1 MGCLLTRKSIS
12 VIIGGSVAAAILL
25 VVVASGQLGMQEIAS
40 TQLIEEQNVSVI
52 EKQTQEQMQV
62 YRINT
67 ECELIYGLA
76 SGSYPNGEKLPAL
89 KILDLVDKY
98 PEFGP
103 WETILRDNQTRA
115 EFFKQSLPE
124 DFGDVLVNAVMS
136 ESSINPELDEIAS
149 LVADPQG
156 RAKLQQA
163 FQEFNCKAYFD
174 ERAN

>member
-1 MGCLLTRKSIS
+1 MLTRKPISIIAGCS
-12 VIIGGSVAAAILL
+12 AAAAILL
-25 VVVASGQLGMQEIAS
+25 VIVASGQLNMPEIVP
-40 TQLIEEQNVSVI
+40 TQMTEELNTPV
-52 EKQTQEQMQV
+52 EKQTQEQIQT

-98 PEFGP
+98 PEFDP
-103 WETILRDNQTRA
+103 WETILKDNQTRA
-115 EFFKQSLPE
+115 EFFKQPLSD
-124 DFGDVLVNAVMS
+124 DFSDVLVGAVMS
-136 ESSINPELDEIAS
+136 ESSINPELEEIAS

-163 FQEFNCKAYFD
+163 FQEFDCKAYFD

>member
-1 MGCLLTRKSIS
+1 MP
-12 VIIGGSVAAAILL
+12 
-25 VVVASGQLGMQEIAS
+25 EIAP
-40 TQLIEEQNVSVI
+40 TQMTEDLNIPVI
-52 EKQTQEQMQV
+52 EKQTQEQIQT

-98 PEFGP
+98 PEFDP
-103 WETILRDNQTRA
+103 WETILRDNQTRT
-115 EFFKQSLPE
+115 EFFKQPLSE
-124 DFGDVLVNAVMS
+124 DFSDVLVGAVMS
-136 ESSINPELDEIAS
+136 ESSINPELEEIAS

-156 RAKLQQA
+156 RAKLQQV

>member
-1 MGCLLTRKSIS
+1 LLTRKSIS
-12 VIIGGSVAAAILL
+12 VIIGSSAAAAILL
-25 VVVASGQLGMQEIAS
+25 VVMASGQLDMPEITP
-40 TQLIEEQNVSVI
+40 TQMTEDLNIPVV
-52 EKQTQEQMQV
+52 EKQTQEQIRT

-67 ECELIYGLA
+67 ECV
-76 SGSYPNGEKLPAL
+76 
-89 KILDLVDKY
+89 VDKY

-103 WETILRDNQTRA
+103 WEAILRDNQTRA
-115 EFFKQSLPE
+115 EFFKQPLSE
-124 DFGDVLVNAVMS
+124 DFSDVLVGAVMS
-136 ESSINPELDEIAS
+136 ESSINPELDDIAS